1 VLGLI
6 QPGSS
11 TQLSVGMMI
20 AGGAVVVTSKL
31 GPYENE
37 RDNNLSILSYIQIFL
52 VMMCALVLKTQDLA
66 ASDSFDR
73 ENLGYVLIGVN
84 ILVLLS
90 AVALVMVQF
99 WRSTEEDYKSDNV
112 ITIAKRGKGAQPF
125 YVDIC

>member
-1 VLGLI
+1 
-6 QPGSS
+6 
-11 TQLSVGMMI
+11 VGMMI
-20 AGGAVVVTSKL
+20 AGGAIVVTSKL

-90 AVALVMVQF
+90 AVALVVVQF
-99 WRSTEEDYKSDNV
+99 WRSTEEDYKSQNV
-112 ITIAKRGKGAQPF
+112 IAIAKRGKGAQPF